1 MRLWVVVNPSS
12 GHGDGQKR
20 APEAVQKLRDCGVEL
35 DVVVSQHPQH
45 VYELTHQFEPA
56 NYHGAV
62 AVGGDGTLF
71 ELINGLMRTH
81 GRIPFPIGQI
91 PVGTGN
97 SLARDLF
104 PDSLN
109 SAVEAICAGRTK
121 PLDVIRYTTQ
131 NSEAYFTNIMGVGFV
146 SDINA
151 RAFRFQWMG
160 MTAYALATLLE
171 IARPRFAHTRIWV
184 DGAEVLN
191 EPTLFAEICNS
202 RYTGGNMLMAPNAK
216 IDDGLFDLVVCLP
229 MKRLR
234 LLRSFPKI
242 FSGTHLELP
251 EVRFFRGKRARIET
265 EPPKRLSPDGEVF
278 DETPVELECLPGFV
292 EVFA

>member
-12 GHGDGQKR
+12 GHGEGKKR
-20 APEAVQKLRDCGVEL
+20 GPEAVERLRACGL
-35 DVVVSQHPQH
+35 DLEVVTSEYPRHI
-45 VYELTHQFEPA
+45 YDLTRALEPGK
-56 NYHGAV
+56 YDGAV

-71 ELINGLMRTH
+71 ELINGLVRAH
-81 GRIPFPIGQI
+81 GEIPFPIGQI

-104 PDSLN
+104 SDSLD
-109 SAVEAICAGRTK
+109 SAVQAICDNHTR
-121 PLDVIRYTTQ
+121 PLDVIRYSTKQ
-131 NSEAYFTNIMGVGFV
+131 SEAYFTNVMGVGFV

-171 IARPRFAHTRIWV
+171 IVRPRFAHTRVWV
-184 DGAEVLN
+184 DGTEVLN

-202 RYTGGNMLMAPNAK
+202 RYTGGNMLMAPDAK
-216 IDDGLFDLVVCLP
+216 IDDGLLDLVVCLP

-242 FSGTHLELP
+242 FSGTHLALP
-251 EVRFFRGKRARIET
+251 EVKFFRGRRARIET
-265 EPPKRLSPDGEVF
+265 DPPKRLSPDGEVF